1 MPAPPEKGA
10 ENGASFIVCKKC
22 YYSRLPR
29 KQVDLSKMSIED
41 RHKYV
46 LTVSCPEANGIVRAV
61 SDFLYQRGA
70 TISEAAQ
77 HRDPVIDRFFMRV
90 EFEEVEVDLP
100 SSEKLDEDFS
110 ELAARFDMQWSF
122 FDLRKRP
129 RVLLAVSQHGHCLI
143 DMLHRW
149 SSGALPADVVGV
161 VSNHDDMRGITEWY
175 GLDYYHLPVTA
186 ETKQQQEAAILD
198 IIRDKSVDLL
208 ALARYMQ
215 ILSPIMC
222 EAMAGRAINIHHSFL
237 PGFKGANPYRQAYMR
252 GVKII
257 GATAHYV
264 TTELDEG
271 PIIEQAVE
279 RIDHNFDIDELM
291 QIGRDA
297 ECAAF
302 ARAVKWHCEHRI
314 IVNGNKTVVFK

>member
-1 MPAPPEKGA
+1 MKT
-10 ENGASFIVCKKC
+10 EN
-22 YYSRLPR
+22 RN
-29 KQVDLSKMSIED
+29 
-41 RHKYV
+41 KYV

-90 EFEEVEVDLP
+90 EFEEAEADLP
-100 SSEKLDEDFS
+100 SSEKLDEDFR
-110 ELAARFDMQWSF
+110 ELGARFQMQWEF
-122 FDLRKRP
+122 FNLRQKP
-129 RVLLAVSQHGHCLI
+129 RVLLAVSQYGHCLI
-143 DMLHRW
+143 DLLHRW
-149 SSGALPADVVGV
+149 SSGHLPAEVVGV
-161 VSNHDDMRGITEWY
+161 VSNHEDMRGITEWY
-175 GLDYYHLPVTA
+175 GLPYFHLPVTA
-186 ETKQQQEAAILD
+186 ETKADQEAAMLD
-198 IIRDKSVDLL
+198 IIRDRAVDLL

-215 ILSPIMC
+215 ILSPGMC
-222 EAMAGRAINIHHSFL
+222 EVMAGRAINIHHSFL

-279 RIDHNFDIDELM
+279 RIDHNFDIEELM

-314 IVNGNKTVVFK
+314 IVNGNKTVVFR

>member
-1 MPAPPEKGA
+1 MPMT
-10 ENGASFIVCKKC
+10 
-22 YYSRLPR
+22 L
-29 KQVDLSKMSIED
+29 QVPK
-41 RHKYV
+41 KYV

-61 SDFLYQRGA
+61 SDFLFQRGA
-70 TISEAAQ
+70 TISDAAQ
-77 HRDPVIDRFFMRV
+77 HRDPILDRFFMRV
-90 EFEEVEVDLP
+90 EFEEVETSLP
-100 SSEKLDEDFS
+100 GSEQLHEDFTP
-110 ELAARFDMQWSF
+110 LAEQFSMQWSF
-122 FDLRKRP
+122 FDLQEKP
-129 RVLLAVSQHGHCLI
+129 KVLLAVSSHGHCLNDI
-143 DMLHRW
+143 LHRW
-149 SSGALPADVVGV
+149 SSGVLPADIVGV
-161 VSNHDDMRGITEWY
+161 VSNHEHMRGITEWY
-175 GLDYYHLPVTA
+175 KIPYHYLPVNA
-186 ETKQQQEAAILD
+186 DNKVEQEEAILQ
-198 IIRDKSVDLL
+198 IIHDNKVDLL

-215 ILSPIMC
+215 ILSPKMC

-237 PGFKGANPYRQAYMR
+237 PGFKGADPYRQAYMR

-264 TTELDEG
+264 TTDLDEG

-279 RIDHNFDIDELM
+279 KIDHNFDINELV

>member
-1 MPAPPEKGA
+1 MPM
-10 ENGASFIVCKKC
+10 I
-22 YYSRLPR
+22 L
-29 KQVDLSKMSIED
+29 QVPK
-41 RHKYV
+41 KYV

-61 SDFLYQRGA
+61 SDFLFQRGA
-70 TISEAAQ
+70 TISDAAQ
-77 HRDPVIDRFFMRV
+77 HRDPVLDRFFMRV
-90 EFEEVEVDLP
+90 EFEEVETSLP
-100 SSEKLDEDFS
+100 GSEQLHEDFTS
-110 ELAARFDMQWSF
+110 LAEQFSMQWSF
-122 FDLRKRP
+122 FDLQVKP
-129 RVLLAVSQHGHCLI
+129 RVLLAVSSHGHCLNDI
-143 DMLHRW
+143 LHRW
-149 SSGALPADVVGV
+149 SSGVLPANIVGV
-161 VSNHDDMRGITEWY
+161 VSNHEHMRGITEWY
-175 GLDYYHLPVTA
+175 KIPYHYLPVTA
-186 ETKQQQEAAILD
+186 DNKTAQEDAMLQ
-198 IIRDKSVDLL
+198 IIHDNKVDLL

-215 ILSPIMC
+215 ILSPKMC

-237 PGFKGANPYRQAYMR
+237 PGFKGADPYRQAYMR

-264 TTELDEG
+264 TTDLDEG

-279 RIDHNFDIDELM
+279 KIDHNFDIAELV

>member
-1 MPAPPEKGA
+1 MRALAKHECTAK
-10 ENGASFIVCKKC
+10 EMKTDN
-22 YYSRLPR
+22 RN
-29 KQVDLSKMSIED
+29 
-41 RHKYV
+41 KYV

-61 SDFLYQRGA
+61 SDFLFQRGA

-77 HRDPVIDRFFMRV
+77 HRDPIIDRFFMRV
-90 EFEEVEVDLP
+90 EFEEVEADLP
-100 SSEKLDEDFS
+100 SAEKLDEDFRS
-110 ELAARFDMQWSF
+110 ISDHFAMQWNF

-129 RVLLAVSQHGHCLI
+129 KVLLAVSQHGHCLI
-143 DMLHRW
+143 DLLHRW

-161 VSNHDDMRGITEWY
+161 VSNHEDMRGITEWY
-175 GLDYYHLPVTA
+175 GLDYFYLPLTPD
-186 ETKQQQEAAILD
+186 TKEGQEDAMLE
-198 IIRDKSVDLL
+198 IIREKDVDLL
-208 ALARYMQ
+208 ALASYMQ
-215 ILSPIMC
+215 ILSPRMC

>member
-1 MPAPPEKGA
+1 M
-10 ENGASFIVCKKC
+10 
-22 YYSRLPR
+22 
-29 KQVDLSKMSIED
+29 
-41 RHKYV
+41 

-61 SDFLYQRGA
+61 SDFLFQRGA

-90 EFEEVEVDLP
+90 EFEEVEGHLP
-100 SSEKLDEDFS
+100 ATDKLDEDFGDI
-110 ELAARFDMQWSF
+110 ATRFDMQWNF
-122 FDLRKRP
+122 FDLSKRP
-129 RVLLAVSQHGHCLI
+129 KLLLAVSRHGHCLNDI
-143 DMLHRW
+143 LHRW
-149 SSGALPADVVGV
+149 SAGALPADVVGV
-161 VSNHDDMRGITEWY
+161 VSNHEDMRGITEWY
-175 GLDYYHLPVTA
+175 GLDYFYLPLTP
-186 ETKQQQEAAILD
+186 ETKAAQEAAMLD
-198 IIRDKSVDLL
+198 IVTRKRVDVLG
-208 ALARYMQ
+208 LARYMQ
-215 ILSPIMC
+215 ILSPRMC
-222 EAMAGRAINIHHSFL
+222 EVMAGRVINIHHSFL

-264 TTELDEG
+264 TTDLDEG

-302 ARAVKWHCEHRI
+302 ARALKWHCEHRI
-314 IVNGNKTVVFK
+314 IVNGNKTVVFR

>member
-1 MPAPPEKGA
+1 MPMT
-10 ENGASFIVCKKC
+10 
-22 YYSRLPR
+22 L
-29 KQVDLSKMSIED
+29 QVPK
-41 RHKYV
+41 KYV

-61 SDFLYQRGA
+61 SDFLFQRGA
-70 TISEAAQ
+70 TISDAAQ
-77 HRDPVIDRFFMRV
+77 HRDPILDRFFMRV
-90 EFEEVEVDLP
+90 EFEEVETSLP
-100 SSEKLDEDFS
+100 GSEQLHEDFTP
-110 ELAARFDMQWSF
+110 LAEQFAMQWSF
-122 FDLRKRP
+122 FDLQVKP
-129 RVLLAVSQHGHCLI
+129 KVLLAVSSHGHCLNDI
-143 DMLHRW
+143 LHRW
-149 SSGALPADVVGV
+149 SSGVLPADIVGV
-161 VSNHDDMRGITEWY
+161 VSNHEHMRGITEWY
-175 GLDYYHLPVTA
+175 KIPYHYLPVNA
-186 ETKQQQEAAILD
+186 ENKAAQEEAILQ
-198 IIRDKSVDLL
+198 IIHDNKVDLL

-215 ILSPIMC
+215 ILSPKMC

-237 PGFKGANPYRQAYMR
+237 PGFKGADPYRQAYMR

-264 TTELDEG
+264 TTDLDEG

-279 RIDHNFDIDELM
+279 KIDHNFDIDELV

>member
-1 MPAPPEKGA
+1 MNKTE
-10 ENGASFIVCKKC
+10 
-22 YYSRLPR
+22 R
-29 KQVDLSKMSIED
+29 K
-41 RHKYV
+41 KYV

-61 SDFLYQRGA
+61 SDFLFQRGA
-70 TISEAAQ
+70 TISDAAQ
-77 HRDPVIDRFFMRV
+77 HRDPVVNRFFMRV
-90 EFEEVEVDLP
+90 EFEEVEADLP
-100 SSEKLDEDFS
+100 GTEKLDADFR
-110 ELAARFDMQWSF
+110 EIATHFDMRWNF
-122 FDLRKRP
+122 FDLANKP
-129 RVLLAVSQHGHCLI
+129 RVLVAVSRHGHCLHDI
-143 DMLHRW
+143 LHRW
-149 SSGALPADVVGV
+149 SSGVLHANIVGV

-175 GLDYYHLPVTA
+175 GIPYDYLPVNEDNKA
-186 ETKQQQEAAILD
+186 EQEEQILQ
-198 IIRDKSVDLL
+198 IIAERNVDLL

-215 ILSPIMC
+215 ILSPKMC

-237 PGFKGANPYRQAYMR
+237 PGFKGANPYRQAYLR

-264 TTELDEG
+264 TTDLDEG

-279 RIDHNFDIDELM
+279 KIDHNFDIDELV

-314 IVNGNKTVVFK
+314 IINDNKTVVF

>member
-1 MPAPPEKGA
+1 MDTREPH
-10 ENGASFIVCKKC
+10 
-22 YYSRLPR
+22 
-29 KQVDLSKMSIED
+29 Q
-41 RHKYV
+41 YV

-77 HRDPVIDRFFMRV
+77 HRDPIIDRFFMRV
-90 EFEEVEVDLP
+90 EFEELEVDLP
-100 SSEKLDEDFS
+100 SVEKLDEDFGA
-110 ELAARFDMQWSF
+110 LAQQFDMKWEF
-122 FDLRKRP
+122 CDLRHKP
-129 RVLLAVSQHGHCLI
+129 RVLLAVSRHGHCLVDI
-143 DMLHRW
+143 LHRW
-149 SSGALPADVVGV
+149 SSGVLPAEVVGV
-161 VSNHDDMRGITEWY
+161 VSNHDDMRDITEWY
-175 GLDYYHLPVTA
+175 GLPYYHLPVTA
-186 ETKQQQEAAILD
+186 ETKDEQESRVLE
-198 IIRDKSVDLL
+198 IIEEQHVDVL

-215 ILSPIMC
+215 ILSPRLC

-264 TTELDEG
+264 TTDLDEG
-271 PIIEQAVE
+271 PIIEQSVE
-279 RIDHNFDIDELM
+279 RIDHNFDIEELV

-302 ARAVKWHCEHRI
+302 ARALKWHCEHRI
-314 IVNGNKTVVFK
+314 IINGNKTVVFK

>member
-1 MPAPPEKGA
+1 MKTD
-10 ENGASFIVCKKC
+10 NRS
-22 YYSRLPR
+22 
-29 KQVDLSKMSIED
+29 
-41 RHKYV
+41 KYV
-46 LTVSCPEANGIVRAV
+46 LTVACPEANGIVRAV
-61 SDFLYQRGA
+61 SDFLFQRGA

-77 HRDPVIDRFFMRV
+77 HRDPVADRFFMRV
-90 EFEEVEVDLP
+90 EFEEVEEDLP
-100 SSEKLDEDFS
+100 SPEKLDEDFRS
-110 ELAARFDMQWSF
+110 VADFFGMEWNF
-122 FDLRKRP
+122 FDLSVRP

-143 DMLHRW
+143 DLLHRW

-161 VSNHDDMRGITEWY
+161 VSNHEDMRGITEWY
-175 GLDYYHLPVTA
+175 GLEYHYLPVTA
-186 ETKQQQEAAILD
+186 ATKARQEDAMLQ
-198 IIRDKSVDLL
+198 IIEDQSVDLL

-215 ILSPIMC
+215 ILSPRMC

-252 GVKII
+252 GVKMI

-302 ARAVKWHCEHRI
+302 GRAVKWHCEHRI
-314 IVNGNKTVVFK
+314 IVNGNKTVVFR

>member
-1 MPAPPEKGA
+1 MPMT
-10 ENGASFIVCKKC
+10 
-22 YYSRLPR
+22 L
-29 KQVDLSKMSIED
+29 QVPK
-41 RHKYV
+41 KYV

-61 SDFLYQRGA
+61 SDFLFQRGA
-70 TISEAAQ
+70 TISDAAQ
-77 HRDPVIDRFFMRV
+77 HRDPILDRFFMRV
-90 EFEEVEVDLP
+90 EFEEVETSLP
-100 SSEKLDEDFS
+100 GSEQLHEDFTP
-110 ELAARFDMQWSF
+110 LAEQFSMQWSF
-122 FDLRKRP
+122 FDLQEKP
-129 RVLLAVSQHGHCLI
+129 KVLLAVSSHGHCLNDI
-143 DMLHRW
+143 LHRW
-149 SSGALPADVVGV
+149 SSGVLPADIVGV
-161 VSNHDDMRGITEWY
+161 VSNHEHMRGITEWY
-175 GLDYYHLPVTA
+175 KIPYHYLPVNA
-186 ETKQQQEAAILD
+186 DNKVEQEDAILQ
-198 IIRDKSVDLL
+198 IIHDNNVDLL

-215 ILSPIMC
+215 ILSPKMC

-237 PGFKGANPYRQAYMR
+237 PGFKGADPYRQAYMR

-264 TTELDEG
+264 TTDLDEG

-279 RIDHNFDIDELM
+279 KIDHNFDINELV

>member
-1 MPAPPEKGA
+1 MEAD
-10 ENGASFIVCKKC
+10 NRS
-22 YYSRLPR
+22 
-29 KQVDLSKMSIED
+29 
-41 RHKYV
+41 KYV

-61 SDFLYQRGA
+61 SDFLFQRGA

-77 HRDPVIDRFFMRV
+77 YRDPVIDRFFMRV
-90 EFEEVEVDLP
+90 EFEEVEAHLP
-100 SSEKLDEDFS
+100 ATEKLDEDF
-110 ELAARFDMQWSF
+110 AAVARHFVMQWNF
-122 FDLRKRP
+122 FDLSKRP
-129 RVLLAVSQHGHCLI
+129 KLLLAVSSYGHCLI
-143 DMLHRW
+143 DILHRW

-161 VSNHDDMRGITEWY
+161 VSNHEDMRGITEWY
-175 GLDYYHLPVTA
+175 GLDYFYLPLTPQ
-186 ETKQQQEAAILD
+186 TKVAQEEAMLD
-198 IIRDKSVDLL
+198 IVATNQVDVL

-215 ILSPIMC
+215 ILSPRMC
-222 EAMAGRAINIHHSFL
+222 EVMAGRAINIHHSFL

-264 TTELDEG
+264 TTDLDEG

-279 RIDHNFDIDELM
+279 RIDHNFDIAELM

-302 ARAVKWHCEHRI
+302 ARALKWHCEHRI

>member
-1 MPAPPEKGA
+1 MGGNPQTMEKTQR
-10 ENGASFIVCKKC
+10 NRF
-22 YYSRLPR
+22 
-29 KQVDLSKMSIED
+29 
-41 RHKYV
+41 V

-61 SDFLYQRGA
+61 SDFLFQRGA
-70 TISEAAQ
+70 TISDAAQ

-90 EFEEVEVDLP
+90 EFEEYLGDLP
-100 SSEKLDEDFS
+100 GSETLDRDFADIAGQFGM
-110 ELAARFDMQWSF
+110 EWSF
-122 FDLRKRP
+122 FDLRR
-129 RVLLAVSQHGHCLI
+129 RTRILVAVSQHGHCLNDI
-143 DMLHRW
+143 LHRW
-149 SSGALPADVVGV
+149 ESGVLPAEIVGV
-161 VSNHDDMRGITEWY
+161 VSNHRDMAKMTDWY
-175 GLDYYHLPVTA
+175 GLPYHYLPVTPDNKA
-186 ETKQQQEAAILD
+186 EQEERILAI
-198 IIRDKSVDLL
+198 IEEQRVDLF

-215 ILSPIMC
+215 ILSPKMC
-222 EAMAGRAINIHHSFL
+222 QVLKGRAINIHHSFL

-252 GVKII
+252 GVKVI

-279 RIDHNFDIDELM
+279 KIDHNFDIEELV